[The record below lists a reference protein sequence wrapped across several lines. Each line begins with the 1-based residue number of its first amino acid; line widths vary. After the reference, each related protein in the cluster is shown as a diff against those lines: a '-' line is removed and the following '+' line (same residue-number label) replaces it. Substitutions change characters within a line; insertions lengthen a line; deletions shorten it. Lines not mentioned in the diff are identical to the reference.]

1 MADIASMMPVIRIMF
16 SQDLDRIVEIE
27 QTVLGQSRPEY
38 WRMKLEL
45 VVKRSP
51 VPSLVAEVDG
61 MVIGFII
68 GNANGWETGLPDRSG
83 WIDTVGVD
91 PAFQRKGIAK
101 MLLSEMVNNLKG
113 VGVDT
118 VYTLVNWRD
127 WNLLQFFDSLGF
139 QKGNMISLELE
150 I

>member
-1 MADIASMMPVIRIMF
+1 MADTSPMMPVIRIL
-16 SQDLDRIVEIE
+16 SNKDLDRIVAIE
-27 QTVLGQSRPEY
+27 KTVLGQARPEY
-38 WRMKLEL
+38 WSMKLEL
-45 VVKRSP
+45 VEKHSP
-51 VPSLVAEVDG
+51 IPSLVAEVG
-61 MVIGFII
+61 GIVIGFII
-68 GNANGWETGLPDRSG
+68 GDANGWEYGVPDRTG

-91 PAFQRKGIAK
+91 PAFQRQGIAK
-101 MLLSEMVNNLKG
+101 MLLTEMVNNLKK

-139 QKGNMISLELE
+139 QKGNMINLELE

>member
-1 MADIASMMPVIRIMF
+1 MADISSMMPVIRIM
-16 SQDLDRIVEIE
+16 SLKDLDRIVEIE
-27 QTVLGQSRPEY
+27 NTVLGQSRREY
-38 WRMKLEL
+38 WSMKLEL
-45 VVKRSP
+45 VAKRSP

-61 MVIGFII
+61 KVIGFII
-68 GNANGWETGLPDRSG
+68 GNANGWEYGMPDRTG

-91 PAFQRKGIAK
+91 PSFQRKGIAK
-101 MLLSEMVNNLKG
+101 MLLNEMVNNLKK

-127 WNLLQFFDSLGF
+127 GNLLQFFDSLGF
-139 QKGNMISLELE
+139 QKGNMINLELG